1 MQQISF
7 SDISFLVLII
17 LIYSLNILINR
28 EEEKSSKGR
37 LKLENKFSDLQRM
50 ALQAL
55 YKESKYTSQ
64 GGLEEFS
71 DLNQL
76 STSVVKVWFNN
87 RRQREDSVTLTVAVT
102 TNDDVVV

>member
-1 MQQISF
+1 M
-7 SDISFLVLII
+7 
-17 LIYSLNILINR
+17 INR